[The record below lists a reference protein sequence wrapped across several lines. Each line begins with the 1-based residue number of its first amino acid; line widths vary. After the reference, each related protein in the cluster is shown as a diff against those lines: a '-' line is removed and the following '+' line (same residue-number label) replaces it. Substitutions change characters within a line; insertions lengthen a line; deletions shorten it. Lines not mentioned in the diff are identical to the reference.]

1 MVGKVGFPGWD
12 AKLQVS
18 RGIFA
23 CDLVQFGA
31 CWQHSGKVKTALY
44 GKGILTNLLLSL
56 STGKRHALQY
66 TTTLKI
72 ETKRNSKVMS
82 GK

>member
-12 AKLQVS
+12 DKLQTS

-66 TTTLKI
+66 TK
-72 ETKRNSKVMS
+72 N
-82 GK
+82 